1 MSEQISEREQQHEPS
16 EQELQQQAQAAREA
30 LATSLA
36 RLDDR
41 VKHMRS
47 TAVNAT
53 AASGWGIAAAC
64 AWWLSF
70 AIKPKREELPLRHAR
85 PSFFATVV
93 TTALRTAGVV
103 VAGALLYASYR
114 RARKLS
120 AGHDASI
127 PAGQLT
133 PGE

>member
-1 MSEQISEREQQHEPS
+1 MSEQISEREPEHEPS
-16 EQELQQQAQAAREA
+16 EQELQFQAQAAKEA

-41 VKHMRS
+41 VKHIRS

-70 AIKPKREELPLRHAR
+70 AFKPKREEHGLRPAR
-85 PSFFATVV
+85 PSLFATVL
-93 TTALRTAGVV
+93 TAALRTAGVV
-103 VAGALLYASYR
+103 VTGALLYASYR
-114 RARKLS
+114 RARKLND
-120 AGHDASI
+120 GSI